1 MQSKRSRT
9 VSKFNQISEEG
20 IITFDSPNGIIEP
33 PKLRK
38 PFTVDEIAEVADQA
52 EKTIVG
58 NLWYLCCNLAYDSV
72 AKDDYSRNKD
82 LSKTSA
88 SKTKSKETAKPTTTG
103 KDILTSDRYVDYV
116 YLVNAFN
123 NRPLI
128 SFIIGCSYTTC
139 AWKMQ

>member
-9 VSKFNQISEEG
+9 VSKFNQISEDG

-58 NLWYLCCNLAYDSV
+58 NLWY
-72 AKDDYSRNKD
+72 
-82 LSKTSA
+82 
-88 SKTKSKETAKPTTTG
+88 
-103 KDILTSDRYVDYV
+103 
-116 YLVNAFN
+116 
-123 NRPLI
+123 
-128 SFIIGCSYTTC
+128 
-139 AWKMQ
+139 